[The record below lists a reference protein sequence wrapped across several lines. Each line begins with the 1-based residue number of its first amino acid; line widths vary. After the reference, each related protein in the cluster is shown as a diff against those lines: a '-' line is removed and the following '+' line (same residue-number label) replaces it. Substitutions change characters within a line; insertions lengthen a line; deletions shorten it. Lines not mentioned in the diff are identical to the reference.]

1 MKALWSCCQA
11 FSAEECNWIVETVK
25 KEPPVWASTG
35 DKLQGM
41 KKVFEHRRS
50 KVFWIE
56 AKHPKLGY
64 LHRKYWD
71 VVNMMN
77 NAYYGAHIT
86 DLPPL
91 QFTQY
96 SEDYQG
102 EYKIH
107 MDLDWLDRRD
117 LSHRPNQQRK
127 ISAIVQLSDPKTY
140 EGGEFE
146 FGPEVRE
153 RPDCNLIRQQGI
165 LMSFPS
171 FVHHGVKPVT
181 KGIRYSLVGWFEGP
195 PWR

>member
-11 FSAEECNWIVETVK
+11 FSKEECNWIIETVK
-25 KEPPVWASTG
+25 KEKPIWASTG
-35 DKLQGM
+35 EHSKGM

-50 KVFWIE
+50 KVFWITPN
-56 AKHPKLGY
+56 HSKLGY

-71 VVNMMN
+71 VVTMMN
-77 NAYYGAHIT
+77 NSYYGAHIT

-96 SEDYQG
+96 SEQYQG

-107 MDLDWLDRRD
+107 MDLDWLDRTD
-117 LSHRPNQQRK
+117 TASKPNQQRK
-127 ISAIVQLSDPKTY
+127 ISAIVQLSDSNAY
-140 EGGEFE
+140 EGGDFE
-146 FGPEVRE
+146 FGNDVRE
-153 RPDCNLIRQQGI
+153 KPDSKMIRRQGT

-171 FVHHGVKPVT
+171 FVSHGVRPVT